1 MSPSVRR
8 AVASV
13 SAALSR
19 SRMSLMV
26 MAASFRCPSTPLLSK
41 LATLPRS
48 ACRCSNIFTK
58 LFCRALVPDDTC
70 SGGACDGVTIGSF
83 LVATLLTE
91 SAALLTES
99 DCEVADHEAEAV
111 EATITGRFGERLE
124 LLLPQSSA

>member
-26 MAASFRCPSTPLLSK
+26 TAASFRCPSTPLLSK

-70 SGGACDGVTIGSF
+70 RGGACDGVTIGSF
-83 LVATLLTE
+83 LV
-91 SAALLTES
+91 AALLTES